1 MSHPLLLALFATT
14 EAAADGARRVHALGV
29 DSQDLSIVARS
40 HEEES
45 SLSKAMD
52 GTPGADIEDS
62 PIAARLGELGGRI
75 LAAIAIVMPGIGPI
89 VAGGPLA
96 AELGEA
102 AGHAAGSIET
112 VLQRAGLD
120 AERASEVQARVE
132 EGALLLGVHVR
143 SAEVALVREALE
155 ASGASDVETARWD

>member
-14 EAAADGARRVHALGV
+14 EAAADGARRVHALGI

-112 VLQRAGLD
+112 VL
-120 AERASEVQARVE
+120 
-132 EGALLLGVHVR
+132 LGVHVR

-155 ASGASDVETARWD
+155 ASGASDIETARWG